1 MRMHWTRCG
10 LGAAF
15 LLAVPT
21 LCFAGPGN
29 GRPGTLAQER
39 AAARREGLPLTPREM
54 ARKPVRD
61 ADNAA
66 PLYRKLTD
74 LLKAKP
80 ISREETDL
88 VERDAMKADA
98 APADIAKAAAFFA
111 QRKDVMDLIHRASE
125 RPECDFRR
133 DWKQGPAMLFPEFAR
148 LRTAARLLSCEAN
161 VQLHGGDAVGAART
175 CAAVGRIGRHVSADS
190 FLIAHLV
197 AYAIEAIGVARLEAI
212 LQRAPTPEVAAA
224 VTSALREYRP
234 RPLSEAMRGEAVIG
248 MVSLGMVR
256 KDPNGLSRVLAMGWD
271 AEAGMGPEPK
281 LSPAAIDR
289 NTAYLIWLYRAV
301 HRTVDLPYPQARP
314 TFQVL
319 GAELEARRK
328 KGDPNVVLASLL
340 SPVYTQ
346 VVERAGQNRARR
358 SALLAAVSAVAWRA
372 RHGSLPRSLAACMKA
387 VPMDPFDG
395 KPLRYR
401 VEGKGFVIY
410 SIGPTGKYAG
420 APKEEGKPYREVAVR
435 WPAPAK
441 AGR

>member
-1 MRMHWTRCG
+1 MRMHWTCCG

-21 LCFAGPGN
+21 LCSAGPGN

-54 ARKPVRD
+54 HRKPVRD

-74 LLKAKP
+74 LLNAKP
-80 ISREETDL
+80 ISREETEV
-88 VERDAMKADA
+88 VESDALKADA

-133 DWKQGPAMLFPEFAR
+133 DWSQGPALLFPEFAK
-148 LRTAARLLSCEAN
+148 LRRAARLLSCEAN

-175 CAAVGRIGRHVSADS
+175 CAAVGRIGRHASADS

-197 AYAIEAIGVARLEAI
+197 DYAVEAIGMARLEAI

-234 RPLSEAMRGEAVIG
+234 RPLSEAMRGEAVMG

-256 KDPNGLSRVLAMGWD
+256 KDPSSLSSFVGGEEDGKAGTGKPRLSNAM
-271 AEAGMGPEPK
+271 M
-281 LSPAAIDR
+281 DR
-289 NTAYLIWLYRAV
+289 NTEYLIWLYRAV
-301 HRTVDLPYPQARP
+301 YRTVDLPYPQARR
-314 TFQVL
+314 TLEAL
-319 GAELEARRK
+319 GAELEARGK
-328 KGDPNVVLASLL
+328 KGDPNVLLAAVL
-340 SPVYTQ
+340 SPVYSQ
-346 VVERAGQNRARR
+346 VVENLARTRARR
-358 SALLAAVSAVAWRA
+358 SALLAAATALTWRA
-372 RHGSLPRSLAACMKA
+372 RHGSLPRSLTACMKA
-387 VPMDPFDG
+387 VPLDPFDG